1 MEPQKRARYSK
12 SMELPEIVEILMEDE
27 SDEELEELN
36 ELTEGSQN
44 ASSSASSSSPPPPS
58 SDEEE
63 IEIEF
68 RNRRGTDSANIHDF
82 TGLPNGIK
90 QSAAPN
96 ISHESSPFTIFF
108 LSFRQIFAI
117 LLRETNRYFH
127 QYVASL
133 DEAGKTAQQPADVTM
148 EELYRFF
155 AIIIQVGHD
164 QRDCLKD
171 YWSREEQYF
180 TPFYSKTMVR
190 DRFFHIL
197 RFLHFKNND
206 NPPNRDDP
214 HYDRLWKIR
223 NIFDTLNNKFYELYN
238 PTEHLAV
245 DEVIV
250 LFKGRVIFRQ
260 YIPKKHKRFGIK
272 IYKLCDAL
280 GYTYD
285 MSVYLGSNGSWQ
297 HRKCQQHMALF

>member
-36 ELTEGSQN
+36 ELIEGSPN
-44 ASSSASSSSPPPPS
+44 ASSSPSS

-68 RNRRGTDSANIHDF
+68 CNRRGTDTANIHDF
-82 TGLPNGIK
+82 TGLPNGVK

-96 ISHESSPFTIFF
+96 TSAESSPFTIFF
-108 LSFRQIFAI
+108 LFFWQIFAI

-133 DEAGKTAQQPADVTM
+133 DEAGKTAQQPDVTM

-155 AIIIQVGHD
+155 AIIIQMGDD

-171 YWSREEQYF
+171 YWSR
-180 TPFYSKTMVR
+180 
-190 DRFFHIL
+190 
-197 RFLHFKNND
+197 
-206 NPPNRDDP
+206 
-214 HYDRLWKIR
+214 
-223 NIFDTLNNKFYELYN
+223 
-238 PTEHLAV
+238 
-245 DEVIV
+245 
-250 LFKGRVIFRQ
+250 
-260 YIPKKHKRFGIK
+260 
-272 IYKLCDAL
+272 
-280 GYTYD
+280 
-285 MSVYLGSNGSWQ
+285 
-297 HRKCQQHMALF
+297 